1 MAAGLVICAIVLAI
15 CTVIVLLVMRKDIK
29 NEELAQKKGKKK

>member
-15 CTVIVLLVMRKDIK
+15 CTTIVLLVVRKDIK
-29 NEELAQKKGKKK
+29 DQESKGKKK